1 MDKRTNN
8 LPITDDPVK
17 ELVHSLKPM
26 IEAIQKQQ
34 KLYLKQLEP
43 IVREAIAS
51 KNHKENELGRLAD
64 SLSEMVMF
72 SGAGHELY
80 HEFLDYIDTF
90 NPELSKWYRD
100 NDIEMSGVYD
110 DMIEEAANMAK
121 AFHQGQKDKAGVDY
135 FEGHL
140 SYVGNAGGNWK
151 EKIVGFLHDVAED
164 TPHTVE
170 EIMSLLKAKSNGV
183 LTNEDAQEIETAL
196 NLLNS
201 TTALSRE

>member
-90 NPELSKWYRD
+90 NPELTKWHRD
-100 NDIEMSGVYD
+100 NDLEMSGFYD
-110 DMIEEAANMAK
+110 DIIEEADQRGYTRNRNSPQFAQFNDNTIQRRIYCK
-121 AFHQGQKDKAGVDY
+121 NKGQPSRNKR
-135 FEGHL
+135 E
-140 SYVGNAGGNWK
+140 
-151 EKIVGFLHDVAED
+151 AE
-164 TPHTVE
+164 
-170 EIMSLLKAKSNGV
+170 
-183 LTNEDAQEIETAL
+183 
-196 NLLNS
+196 
-201 TTALSRE
+201 